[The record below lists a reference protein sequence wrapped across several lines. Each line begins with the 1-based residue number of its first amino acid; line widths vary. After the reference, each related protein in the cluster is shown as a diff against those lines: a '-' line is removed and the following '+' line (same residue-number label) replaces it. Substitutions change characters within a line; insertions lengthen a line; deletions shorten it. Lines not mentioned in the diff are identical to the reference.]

1 MEDSG
6 TSVALSRFEKSL
18 IEAGFRRR
26 TIAQHLDDTEE
37 FLAYLKHANAAP
49 DTATPE
55 QVAAYLQARLQRYRR
70 KHVRSPDHLPE
81 WQRLRASGICRFLA
95 SVQGCWPPASVATDE
110 RGKHLGALLLEYR
123 QALIQQRALSP
134 RTIIGHTAEARRFLE
149 WLPGAHSSDALSKLT
164 IAEVDRYVK
173 IRSAGI
179 ARSTLKLRCHYIRS
193 LLRFLHATGRIARD
207 LAAGLIGPTLYRF
220 EGIPST
226 LRPEQIDTILAAA
239 RRSRSPA
246 ALRDYAML
254 MLLARYG
261 LRAGEVCRLR
271 LEDIDW
277 RSEQLWVLHS
287 KTGTR
292 TSLPLLADV
301 GQALLDYVRRGRPPS
316 KEREVF
322 LRLSAPRGAFMTNN
336 ALYCV
341 LRRHLSRTGLRL
353 TGRRGPHLFRHSRAA
368 SLLRA
373 GVSLSAIGNLLGHRD
388 SASTAAYLKLADQEL
403 RSVALALP
411 VPDISR

>member
-1 MEDSG
+1 MEDCAASL
-6 TSVALSRFEKSL
+6 VLSRFEKSL

-26 TIAQHLDDTEE
+26 TIAQHLDYTEE
-37 FLAYLKHANAAP
+37 FLAYLQQAHATP
-49 DTATPE
+49 ETATPE
-55 QVAAYLQARLQRYRR
+55 HVAAYLQARLQRYRR
-70 KHVRSPDHLPE
+70 KHLCSPDHLSE
-81 WQRLRASGICRFLA
+81 WQRLRASGIYRFLK
-95 SVQGCWPPASVATDE
+95 SVQGCWPPASAATDE
-110 RGKHLGALLLEYR
+110 RGTHLEALLLEYR
-123 QALIQQRALSP
+123 QVLTQQRALSP
-134 RTIIGHTAEARRFLE
+134 RTIIGHTAEARHFLH
-149 WLPGAHSSDALSKLT
+149 WLPGAHPLDTLSKLT
-164 IAEVDRYVK
+164 IADVDRYVK

-179 ARSTLKLRCHYIRS
+179 ARSTVKLRCQCIRS
-193 LLRFLHATGRIARD
+193 LLRFLHGRGRIARD

-226 LRPEQIDTILAAA
+226 IRPEQIDTILAAA
-239 RRSRSPA
+239 RRGRSPA
-246 ALRDYAML
+246 AFRDYAML
-254 MLLARYG
+254 ILLARYG

-277 RSEQLWVLHS
+277 RSEQLWIRHS
-287 KTGTR
+287 KTGAR

-301 GQALLDYVRRGRPPS
+301 GQALLDYIRRGRPPS

-322 LRLSAPRGAFMTNN
+322 LRLSAPRGAFVTNN

-353 TGRRGPHLFRHSRAA
+353 SGRRGPHLFRHARAA

-388 SASTAAYLKLADQEL
+388 EASTATYLKLADQEL

-411 VPDISR
+411 VPDVSR